1 MSLEGRDPEDDPSWA
16 SVSCSGHQEGL
27 SEPWTQTRFP
37 GVLASP
43 RGTAGAT
50 AGATAEGAEQGASK
64 VCD

>member
-16 SVSCSGHQEGL
+16 SVSSSGHQEGL
-27 SEPWTQTRFP
+27 SEPWTQTMFP

-50 AGATAEGAEQGASK
+50 AGDTAEGAEQGASK